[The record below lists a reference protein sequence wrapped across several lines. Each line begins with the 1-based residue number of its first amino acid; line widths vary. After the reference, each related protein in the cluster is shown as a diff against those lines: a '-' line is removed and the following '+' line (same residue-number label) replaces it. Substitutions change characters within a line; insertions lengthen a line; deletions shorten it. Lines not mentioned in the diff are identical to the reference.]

1 MLWYC
6 SFNRME
12 ILNYY
17 SNDHSIS
24 MGNGI
29 FTPTH
34 LRKQFCP
41 IYCISV
47 KYVSQFFSL
56 LLGPNGFVFTF
67 HLKHLTSVCACPLRG
82 FAEKV
87 LRILSRAAHTVGLK
101 HIKWLNPGSAKQKCC
116 RAHSWMKSKSYFLTI
131 RLNDRWSTH
140 THTHTHSPRQS
151 HGYRK
156 RKNYHWEHRVDK
168 QSQPQRRCR
177 RIVSVIESKVYWR
190 NLCLQ
195 FSEPQSD
202 L

>member
-1 MLWYC
+1 
-6 SFNRME
+6 
-12 ILNYY
+12 
-17 SNDHSIS
+17 

-29 FTPTH
+29 LTPTH

-47 KYVSQFFSL
+47 KDVWQFFSL

-87 LRILSRAAHTVGLK
+87 LRILSRAAHTVGLT

-116 RAHSWMKSKSYFLTI
+116 RAHSWMKSKSCFLTI
-131 RLNDRWSTH
+131 RLNDRWS

-156 RKNYHWEHRVDK
+156 RKNSHWEHRVDK